1 MIEPTNLLRHSLRN
15 ADITSSLDKNGIFL
29 LPNRFRS
36 LIGDRIVIFY
46 QGLPGVLRVMNLS
59 KYDEYA
65 MSYEKM
71 FSKTNMEGMI
81 YLHLVVRKALPV
93 SIDSSDRIMIPSE
106 LRQSAEFGAGKIHL
120 LLNNGEGDFEIY
132 AEAAYKEFTKNPA
145 GFRAEELENEEL
157 LFEKAVLREQ
167 KIQSLMG
174 GLKS

>member
-59 KYDEYA
+59 EYDEYA
-65 MSYEKM
+65 MLYKKM
-71 FSKTNMEGMI
+71 FSVTNNDGKF
-81 YLHLVVRKALPV
+81 YRQLVVSNAHEV
-93 SIDSSDRIMIPSE
+93 SIDSSDRIMIPAE
-106 LRQSAEFGAGKIHL
+106 LRQASGIGAGKIYL
-120 LLNNGEGDFEIY
+120 ISNDVDGCSIY
-132 AEAAYKEFTKNPA
+132 SESAYKEFNDNPA
-145 GFRAEELENEEL
+145 GFRAEQREKEEL